1 MTDEAGELDFALLPD
16 ELQPL
21 APLIR
26 RYAVSDDVLRGDRL
40 AEATDEDLRELAA
53 AASPHWDAINAFLDD
68 NLSPPGPRQD
78 VAVALDSFAQ
88 AALEAPLEL
97 AARSAR

>member
-1 MTDEAGELDFALLPD
+1 MTDDVGEPDFTLLPD
-16 ELQPL
+16 ELRPL
-21 APLIR
+21 ATLIL

-40 AEATDEDLRELAA
+40 GEATDDELRELAA
-53 AASPHWDAINAFLDD
+53 AANPHWDAINAYLDD

-88 AALEAPLEL
+88 AALEAALEL
-97 AARSAR
+97 KARDTR